1 MTTAS
6 LGVDFSYA
14 VEVPETSPR
23 SVLLAEDDRAV
34 RQSLERTLRLEG
46 YRVSAVENG
55 RQAVEACGQELPD
68 LLLLDVMMPEM
79 DGLAACRALRP
90 RYPELP
96 ILMLTARHEVGD
108 RVAGLEAGADDY
120 LVKPYEGVELL
131 ARVKALLRRSSLSG
145 AKELL
150 RCGDLS
156 IDPSARLAW
165 RGSRALDLTKTEFDL
180 LELLVFNRGIVMSRE
195 TLYERIWGYDF
206 ETSSRSLDVYVGY
219 LRAKLEAEGEPR
231 ILQTVRGVG
240 FVARES

>member
-1 MTTAS
+1 
-6 LGVDFSYA
+6 
-14 VEVPETSPR
+14 
-23 SVLLAEDDRAV
+23 
-34 RQSLERTLRLEG
+34 LRLEG
-46 YRVSAVENG
+46 YRVAAVENG
-55 RQAVEACGQELPD
+55 RQAVEACGRELPD

-79 DGLAACRALRP
+79 DGLAACRTLRP

-145 AKELL
+145 SKELL
-150 RCGDLS
+150 RCGDLTV
-156 IDPSARLAW
+156 DASARMAW
-165 RGSRALDLTKTEFDL
+165 RGARPLDLTKTEFDL

-219 LRAKLEAEGEPR
+219 LRAKLEAEGESR
-231 ILQTVRGVG
+231 LLQTVRGVG
-240 FVARES
+240 FVARPPGNGAE